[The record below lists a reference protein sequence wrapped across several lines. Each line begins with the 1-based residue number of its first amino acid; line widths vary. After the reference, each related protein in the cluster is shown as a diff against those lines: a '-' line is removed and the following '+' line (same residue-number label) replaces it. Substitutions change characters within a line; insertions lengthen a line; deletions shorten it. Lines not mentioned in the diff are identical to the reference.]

1 MLVLSRKQ
9 GEKIILG
16 NGVTVTV
23 VSIKGNAVRLGIEAP
38 EDVRILREELAW
50 WRDQP
55 AEPFQ
60 ANEAKTSAC
69 REEAV
74 TR

>member
-23 VSIKGNAVRLGIEAP
+23 VSIKGNCVRLGIDAP
-38 EDVRILREELAW
+38 ADVRILREELAW

-55 AEPFQ
+55 AEQFRNAHAQ
-60 ANEAKTSAC
+60 DAA
-69 REEAV
+69 EEAGV
-74 TR
+74 K

>member
-16 NGVTVTV
+16 NGVTITM

-50 WRDQP
+50 FRDQP
-55 AEPFQ
+55 AATFKNADPKN
-60 ANEAKTSAC
+60 AT
-69 REEAV
+69 REEAEV
-74 TR
+74 GR

>member
-23 VSIKGNAVRLGIEAP
+23 VSIKGNCVRLGIDAP
-38 EDVRILREELAW
+38 PDVRILREELAW

-55 AEPFQ
+55 AEPFRNAP
-60 ANEAKTSAC
+60 ANHDHP
-69 REEAV
+69 EEAGV
-74 TR
+74 S